1 MSTLPAD
8 QRTRQRLADV
18 TGTDTEAVSHGQITK
33 SVYVYEAPVRIWHW
47 VNAFAITVLC
57 ITGYF
62 IGVPLPTMPGE
73 ASDHYVVGYVRFAH
87 FAAGYIMA
95 VGLLGRAY
103 WALVGNHHARELFW
117 VPLFQKAYWTEVFRM
132 LLWYL
137 FIIPRPNQYVGHNPL
152 ARLAMFSGY
161 LMLSIF
167 MIVTGFAL
175 YSEGAGAGSWQDWL
189 FGWVIPLFGQS
200 QDVHTW
206 HRMGMWA
213 MVIFVMLHVYAAIRE
228 DIMGRQSIVSTMI
241 SGHRTFKD

>member
-1 MSTLPAD
+1 MSTLSAEELA
-8 QRTRQRLADV
+8 RQRLADV
-18 TGTDTEAVSHGQITK
+18 TGIDTEAVSHGQTTK
-33 SVYVYEAPVRIWHW
+33 SVYVYEAPVRVWHW
-47 VNAFAITVLC
+47 INVLAITVLC
-57 ITGYF
+57 VTGYF

-73 ASDHYVVGYVRFAH
+73 ASAHFLMGYIRFTH

-117 VPLFQKAYWTEVFRM
+117 VPLFQKAYWREVFKM
-132 LLWYL
+132 ALWYL
-137 FIIPRPNQYVGHNPL
+137 FIVPKPNQYVGHNPL
-152 ARLAMFSGY
+152 ARLAMFAGY
-161 LMLSIF
+161 LMLSVF
-167 MIVTGFAL
+167 MIVSGFAL
-175 YSEGAGAGSWQDWL
+175 YSEGAGAGSWQDVL

-213 MVIFVMLHVYAAIRE
+213 MVMFITLHVYAAIRE

-241 SGHRTFKD
+241 SGSRTFKD

>member
-1 MSTLPAD
+1 MSSLSAEELA
-8 QRTRQRLADV
+8 RQRLADV
-18 TGTDTEAVSHGQITK
+18 TGIDTEAVSHGQTTK

-47 VNAFAITVLC
+47 VNVAAITVLC

-73 ASDHYVVGYVRFAH
+73 ASDHYLMGYIRFAH

-117 VPLFQKAYWTEVFRM
+117 VPLFQKAYWAEVFKM

-137 FIIPRPNQYVGHNPL
+137 FIVPKPNQYVGHNPL

-175 YSEGAGAGSWQDWL
+175 YSEGAGAGSWQDTL

-213 MVIFVMLHVYAAIRE
+213 MVIFITLHVYAAIRE

-241 SGHRTFKD
+241 SGRRTFKD